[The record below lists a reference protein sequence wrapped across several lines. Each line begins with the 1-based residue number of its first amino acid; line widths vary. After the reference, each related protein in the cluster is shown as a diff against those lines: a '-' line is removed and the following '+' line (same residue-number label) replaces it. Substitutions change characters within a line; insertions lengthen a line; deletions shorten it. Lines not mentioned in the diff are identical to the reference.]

1 MLLVLLVYLL
11 TLTRLSTS
19 YGPYPVQYIGNF
31 LTQEQYDNLTLCDS
45 QLCLDDAQRLLSDA
59 SHDNKDPCK
68 SFTKFSC
75 GTFFEKRAGNER
87 YESVGFKRTYELK
100 NDEKRHRVLK
110 VRINE
115 NEDCKAVKI
124 VKNFYQKCVSWSE
137 FSMFVFCWNLMNW
150 HRIK

>member
-1 MLLVLLVYLL
+1 MLSVLVVCLL

-19 YGPYPVQYIGNF
+19 YGPFPVQYIGNI

-45 QLCLDDAQRLLSDA
+45 QLCLDDAQRLINDA
-59 SHDNKDPCK
+59 SHEENADPCK
-68 SFTKFSC
+68 SFVKFTC

-110 VRINE
+110 VKINA
-115 NEDCKAVKI
+115 NDGKAVKI
-124 VKNFYQKCVSWSE
+124 VKNFYQKCINWSK
-137 FSMFVFCWNLMNW
+137 FFVVDF
-150 HRIK
+150 